1 MNHFPFV
8 RDISG
13 KRLRAQNRFYIPG
26 LTRKR
31 INVLPVFFANEHMR
45 RFDPEQVDQQRT
57 NLSNH
62 LPDAGRGI
70 DAAGDALQSLL
81 LP

>member
-1 MNHFPFV
+1 
-8 RDISG
+8 
-13 KRLRAQNRFYIPG
+13 
-26 LTRKR
+26 
-31 INVLPVFFANEHMR
+31 LPVFFANEHMR